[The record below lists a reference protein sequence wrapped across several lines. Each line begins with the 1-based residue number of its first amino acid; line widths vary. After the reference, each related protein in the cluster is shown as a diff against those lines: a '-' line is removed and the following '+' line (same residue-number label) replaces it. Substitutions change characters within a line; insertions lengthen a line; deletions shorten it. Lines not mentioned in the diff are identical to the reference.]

1 MPGGAGDGYDL
12 FNASIDEFGNMNWIL
27 DEDNPVRKKYIA
39 AQKLTNTKKGERGIP
54 RQTELAEL
62 FKNDTA
68 CNFGIT
74 HYILEEPAGNF
85 EMREFNF
92 KDEEGNKLSDFLKT
106 AFTSDKKT
114 VSNACANNQRYS
126 VSMAVD
132 HRGKL
137 LHPILDEQ
145 LSSDTRKKLRD
156 MLKEAPILNRNL
168 FDPLS
173 NGRERLKL
181 LFGNLDKRHVK
192 PEVLKTSDDSNT
204 PWMSIRNNVVV
215 NSTQEQKLSYYVMS
229 SMRLGWINCDRFTNY
244 PRATLVSLNLE
255 IENPQ
260 VDEVMLVFE
269 TSQSAIAA
277 YKKEDGTFISQPIP
291 QNTNIKVVCM
301 INDAKNPKIFTYGI
315 LSGRNKKF
323 LIRENQNKGER
334 DPGAE
339 INTPA

>member
-1 MPGGAGDGYDL
+1 
-12 FNASIDEFGNMNWIL
+12 
-27 DEDNPVRKKYIA
+27 
-39 AQKLTNTKKGERGIP
+39 
-54 RQTELAEL
+54 
-62 FKNDTA
+62 
-68 CNFGIT
+68 
-74 HYILEEPAGNF
+74 
-85 EMREFNF
+85 
-92 KDEEGNKLSDFLKT
+92 
-106 AFTSDKKT
+106 
-114 VSNACANNQRYS
+114 
-126 VSMAVD
+126 
-132 HRGKL
+132 
-137 LHPILDEQ
+137 
-145 LSSDTRKKLRD
+145 

-301 INDAKNPKIFTYGI
+301 INDAKNPKIFTNGI

-334 DPGAE
+334 DPGEE